1 MRKILLSI
9 ASLMLFSSY
18 INATNIGYSK
28 ENIVRTN
35 KFRVGNAE
43 KQGQAIRLSHA
54 KLQALKGK
62 TIDFAE
68 FVVASKNTTENKIH
82 AFLSTSLDGEPIA
95 EADIAVSAAFKKC
108 KWTLDKP
115 YTITGEEQELYIG
128 YTAEIANT
136 YKLLMAD
143 YSYDIKGC
151 NFAYKDNEWVDTYG
165 TNRGSAYIF
174 VNADDVDDYTD
185 AIVGRSNFDGYFKAG
200 ESAEFSARF
209 VNAGTTVIN
218 SFDAVV
224 KVGANSS
231 TLHFDGLNIQ
241 PKDGYSFKIDGIDA
255 DSEGEQAINVT
266 IANVNG
272 AGTEGDTSDNSI
284 EANVFFY
291 PNNMER
297 TLLVEGFTGQECSQC
312 PSGHLTIESAIES
325 SKKNI
330 VEVSH
335 HAGYQPDMFTM
346 LEDDTYRFY
355 YSNPTRTYAPAVM
368 VNRNAYDDVST
379 FPVIN
384 PELNDIL
391 TLIYNAD
398 ASKPYVSLNLETA
411 LDKTT
416 RELNVKLQILPHTNL
431 PSKNVLFNAFLV
443 QDGIVGYQASG
454 GSNYVHNRV
463 FRGAITGNA
472 WGIEASDLSAGNVS
486 TWEKT
491 LTIPEKIHSSYWTDD
506 MLSNGK
512 YNGEWSEEQTNIE
525 AVLENMTL
533 VAFVAEYDT
542 EDKTKNVV
550 FNCCEV
556 KLGESHK
563 QSGFTSTTSVK
574 TADATN
580 NDVRIFVNN
589 GKVSVGGT
597 YDNLAVYNLAGAKVD
612 ADKTLAR
619 GVYLV
624 QVSVGGKLTTKKILV
639 K

>member
-9 ASLMLFSSY
+9 ASLMLFSGY

-35 KFRVGNAE
+35 KFRVGSGE

-54 KLQALKGK
+54 KLQMLKGK

-68 FVVASKNTTENKIH
+68 FVVASKNTTDNKIH

-115 YTITGEEQELYIG
+115 YTITGDEESLYIG

-143 YSYDIKGC
+143 YSYDLKGC
-151 NFAYKDNEWVDTYG
+151 NFAYKDNEWVETYG
-165 TNRGSAYIF
+165 MNRGSAYIF
-174 VNADDVDDYTD
+174 VNADNVGDYTD
-185 AIVGRSNFDGYFKAG
+185 AIIGRSNLDGYFKAG
-200 ESAEFSARF
+200 ESAEFAARF

-218 SFDAVV
+218 SFDAMV

-231 TLHFDGLNIQ
+231 TLHFDGLSVQ
-241 PKDGYSFKIDGIDA
+241 PKEGYSFKLEGINADA
-255 DSEGEQAINVT
+255 EGKQNVNVT

-284 EANVFFY
+284 EASVFFY

-297 TLLVEGFTGQECSQC
+297 TLLVEGFTGQNCSNC
-312 PSGHLTIESAIES
+312 PSGHLTIASAIES
-325 SKKNI
+325 SKKDI
-330 VEVSH
+330 VEVAH
-335 HAGYQPDMFTM
+335 HAGFQPDMFTM
-346 LEDDTYRFY
+346 IEDDSYRFY
-355 YSNPTRTYAPAVM
+355 YSNPTSTFAPAVM

-379 FPVIN
+379 FPVVN
-384 PELNDIL
+384 TDFNNIL
-391 TLIYNAD
+391 SLIYNAA

-411 LDKTT
+411 LDEKT
-416 RELNVKLQILPHTNL
+416 RELNVKLQILPHTDL
-431 PSKNVLFNAFLV
+431 PSKQMLFNVFLV
-443 QDGIVGYQASG
+443 QDGLVGYQASG
-454 GSNYVHNRV
+454 GSEYVHNRV

-472 WGIEASDLSAGNVS
+472 WGIEANDLEVGKVA
-486 TWEKT
+486 TWEHS
-491 LTIPEKIHSSYWTDD
+491 LTIPEKIRSSYWTDD
-506 MLSNGK
+506 LLSDGK
-512 YNGEWSEEQTNIE
+512 YNGLWTEEQINID
-525 AVLENMTL
+525 AVLENMSL

-542 EDKTKNVV
+542 EDNTKNVIY
-550 FNCCEV
+550 NCCEV

-563 QSGFTSTTSVK
+563 QSGFASATDVK
-574 TADATN
+574 AANATE
-580 NDVRIFVNN
+580 DVRVFVNN
-589 GKVSVGGT
+589 GKVSVGGK
-597 YDNLAVYNLAGAKVD
+597 YDSMAVYNLAGTKMD
-612 ADKTLAR
+612 ADKTLTR
-619 GVYLV
+619 GVYIV
-624 QVSVGGKLTTKKILV
+624 KVTANGKQTTKKILV

>member
-9 ASLMLFSSY
+9 ASLMLFSGY

-35 KFRVGNAE
+35 KFRVGSDE

-54 KLQALKGK
+54 KLQMLKGK

-68 FVVASKNTTENKIH
+68 FVVASKNTTDNKIH

-115 YTITGEEQELYIG
+115 YTITGDEESLYIG

-143 YSYDIKGC
+143 YSYDLKGC
-151 NFAYKDNEWVDTYG
+151 NFAYKDNEWVETYG
-165 TNRGSAYIF
+165 MNRGSAYIF
-174 VNADDVDDYTD
+174 VNADNVGDYTD
-185 AIVGRSNFDGYFKAG
+185 AIIGRSNLDGYFKAG
-200 ESAEFSARF
+200 ESAEFAARF

-231 TLHFDGLNIQ
+231 TLHFDGLNVQ
-241 PKDGYSFKIDGIDA
+241 PKDGYSFKLEGINADA
-255 DSEGEQAINVT
+255 EGKQNVNVT

-284 EANVFFY
+284 EASVFFY

-297 TLLVEGFTGQECSQC
+297 TLLVEGFTGQNCSNC
-312 PSGHLTIESAIES
+312 PSGHLTIASAIES
-325 SKKNI
+325 SKKDI
-330 VEVSH
+330 VEVAH
-335 HAGYQPDMFTM
+335 HAGFQPDMFTM
-346 LEDDTYRFY
+346 IEDDSYRFY
-355 YSNPTRTYAPAVM
+355 YSNPTSTFAPAVM

-379 FPVIN
+379 FPVVN
-384 PELNDIL
+384 TDFNNIL
-391 TLIYNAD
+391 SLIYNAA

-411 LDKTT
+411 LDEKT
-416 RELNVKLQILPHTNL
+416 RELNVKLQILPHTEL
-431 PSKNVLFNAFLV
+431 PSKQMLFNVFLV
-443 QDGIVGYQASG
+443 QDGLVGYQASG
-454 GSNYVHNRV
+454 GSEYVHNRV

-472 WGIEASDLSAGNVS
+472 WGIEANDLEVGKVAI
-486 TWEKT
+486 WEHS
-491 LTIPEKIHSSYWTDD
+491 LTIPEKIRSSYWTDD
-506 MLSNGK
+506 LLSDGK
-512 YNGEWSEEQTNIE
+512 YNGLWTEEQINID
-525 AVLENMTL
+525 AVLENMSL

-542 EDKTKNVV
+542 EDNTKNVIY
-550 FNCCEV
+550 NCCEV

-563 QSGFTSTTSVK
+563 QSGFASATDVK
-574 TADATN
+574 AANATE
-580 NDVRIFVNN
+580 DVRVFVNN
-589 GKVSVGGT
+589 GKVSVGGK
-597 YDNLAVYNLAGAKVD
+597 YDSMAVYNLAGAKMD
-612 ADKTLAR
+612 ADKTLTR
-619 GVYLV
+619 GVYIV
-624 QVSVGGKLTTKKILV
+624 KVTANGKQTTKKILV

>member
-9 ASLMLFSSY
+9 ASLMLFSGY

-35 KFRVGNAE
+35 KFRVGSGE
-43 KQGQAIRLSHA
+43 KQGQAIRLSHT
-54 KLQALKGK
+54 KLQMLKGT

-68 FVVASKNTTENKIH
+68 FVVASKNTTDNKIH

-115 YTITGEEQELYIG
+115 YTITGDEESLYIG

-143 YSYDIKGC
+143 YSYDLKGC
-151 NFAYKDNEWVDTYG
+151 NFAYKDNEWVETYG
-165 TNRGSAYIF
+165 MNRGSAYIF
-174 VNADDVDDYTD
+174 VNADNVGDYTD
-185 AIVGRSNFDGYFKAG
+185 AIIGRSNLDGYFKAG
-200 ESAEFSARF
+200 ESAEFAARF

-231 TLHFDGLNIQ
+231 TLHFDGLSVQ
-241 PKDGYSFKIDGIDA
+241 PKEGYSFKLEGINADA
-255 DSEGEQAINVT
+255 EGKQNVNVT

-284 EANVFFY
+284 EASVFFY

-297 TLLVEGFTGQECSQC
+297 TLLVEGFTGQNCSNC
-312 PSGHLTIESAIES
+312 PSGHLTIASAIES
-325 SKKNI
+325 SKKDI
-330 VEVSH
+330 VEVAH
-335 HAGYQPDMFTM
+335 HAGFQPDMFTM
-346 LEDDTYRFY
+346 IEDDSYRFY
-355 YSNPTRTYAPAVM
+355 YSNPTSTFAPAVM

-379 FPVIN
+379 FPVVN
-384 PELNDIL
+384 TDFNNIL
-391 TLIYNAD
+391 SLIYNAA

-411 LDKTT
+411 LDEKT
-416 RELNVKLQILPHTNL
+416 RELNVKLQILPHTDL
-431 PSKNVLFNAFLV
+431 PSKQMLFNVFLV
-443 QDGIVGYQASG
+443 QDGLVGYQASG
-454 GSNYVHNRV
+454 GSEYVHNRV

-472 WGIEASDLSAGNVS
+472 WGIEANDLEIGKVA
-486 TWEKT
+486 TWEHS
-491 LTIPEKIHSSYWTDD
+491 LTIPEKIRSSYWTDD
-506 MLSNGK
+506 LLSDGK
-512 YNGEWSEEQTNIE
+512 YNGSWTEEQINID
-525 AVLENMTL
+525 AVLENMSL

-542 EDKTKNVV
+542 EDNTKNVIY
-550 FNCCEV
+550 NCCEV

-563 QSGFTSTTSVK
+563 QSGFASATDVK
-574 TADATN
+574 AAN
-580 NDVRIFVNN
+580 AAEDVRIFANN
-589 GKVSVGGT
+589 GKVSVGGK
-597 YDNLAVYNLAGAKVD
+597 YDSLAIYNLAGTKMD
-612 ADKTLAR
+612 ADKTLTR
-619 GVYLV
+619 GVYIV
-624 QVSVGGKLTTKKILV
+624 KVTANGKQTTKKILV

>member
-9 ASLMLFSSY
+9 ASLMLFSGY

-35 KFRVGNAE
+35 KFRVGSGE

-54 KLQALKGK
+54 KLQMLKGK

-68 FVVASKNTTENKIH
+68 FVVASKNTTDNKIH

-115 YTITGEEQELYIG
+115 YTITGDEENLYIG

-143 YSYDIKGC
+143 YSYDLKGC
-151 NFAYKDNEWVDTYG
+151 NFAYKDNEWVETYG
-165 TNRGSAYIF
+165 MNRGSAYIF
-174 VNADDVDDYTD
+174 VNADNVGDYTD
-185 AIVGRSNFDGYFKAG
+185 AIIGRSNLDGYFKAG
-200 ESAEFSARF
+200 ESAEFAARF

-231 TLHFDGLNIQ
+231 TLHFDGLSVQ
-241 PKDGYSFKIDGIDA
+241 PKEGYSFKLEGINADA
-255 DSEGEQAINVT
+255 EGKQNVNVT

-284 EANVFFY
+284 EASVFFY

-297 TLLVEGFTGQECSQC
+297 TLLVEGFTGQNCSNC
-312 PSGHLTIESAIES
+312 PSGHLTIASAIES
-325 SKKNI
+325 SKKDI
-330 VEVSH
+330 VEVAH
-335 HAGYQPDMFTM
+335 HAGFQPDMFTM
-346 LEDDTYRFY
+346 IEDDSYRFY
-355 YSNPTRTYAPAVM
+355 YSNPTSTFAPAVM

-379 FPVIN
+379 FPVVN
-384 PELNDIL
+384 TDFNNIL
-391 TLIYNAD
+391 SLIYNAA

-411 LDKTT
+411 LDEKT
-416 RELNVKLQILPHTNL
+416 RELNVKLQIFPHTEL
-431 PSKNVLFNAFLV
+431 PSKQMLFNVFLV
-443 QDGIVGYQASG
+443 QDSLVGYQASG
-454 GSNYVHNRV
+454 GSEYVHNRV

-472 WGIEASDLSAGNVS
+472 WGIEANDLEVGKVA
-486 TWEKT
+486 TWEHS
-491 LTIPEKIHSSYWTDD
+491 LTIPEKIRSSYWTDD
-506 MLSNGK
+506 LLSDGK
-512 YNGEWSEEQTNIE
+512 YNGLWTEEQINID
-525 AVLENMTL
+525 AVLENMSL

-542 EDKTKNVV
+542 EDNTKNVIY
-550 FNCCEV
+550 NCCEV

-563 QSGFTSTTSVK
+563 QSGFASATDVK
-574 TADATN
+574 AAN
-580 NDVRIFVNN
+580 AAEDVRVFVNN
-589 GKVSVGGT
+589 GKVSVGGK
-597 YDNLAVYNLAGAKVD
+597 YDSMAVYNLAGTKMD
-612 ADKTLAR
+612 ADKTLTR
-619 GVYLV
+619 GVYIV
-624 QVSVGGKLTTKKILV
+624 KVTANGKQTTKKILV

>member
-9 ASLMLFSSY
+9 ASLMLFSGY

-35 KFRVGNAE
+35 KFRVGSGE

-54 KLQALKGK
+54 KLQMLKGK

-68 FVVASKNTTENKIH
+68 FVVASKNTTDNKIH

-115 YTITGEEQELYIG
+115 YTITGDEESLYIG

-143 YSYDIKGC
+143 YSYDLKGC
-151 NFAYKDNEWVDTYG
+151 NFAYKDNEWVETYG
-165 TNRGSAYIF
+165 MNRGSAYIF
-174 VNADDVDDYTD
+174 VNADNVGDYTD
-185 AIVGRSNFDGYFKAG
+185 AIIGRSNLDGYFKAG
-200 ESAEFSARF
+200 ESAEFAARF

-218 SFDAVV
+218 SFDAMV

-231 TLHFDGLNIQ
+231 TLHFDGLSVQ
-241 PKDGYSFKIDGIDA
+241 PKEGYSFKLEGINA
-255 DSEGEQAINVT
+255 DTEGKQNVNVT

-284 EANVFFY
+284 EASVFFY

-297 TLLVEGFTGQECSQC
+297 TLLVEGFTGQNCSNC
-312 PSGHLTIESAIES
+312 PSGHLTIASAIES
-325 SKKNI
+325 SKKDI
-330 VEVSH
+330 VEVAH
-335 HAGYQPDMFTM
+335 HAGFQPDMFTM
-346 LEDDTYRFY
+346 IEDDSYRFY
-355 YSNPTRTYAPAVM
+355 YSNPTSTFAPAVM

-379 FPVIN
+379 FPVVN
-384 PELNDIL
+384 TEFNDIL
-391 TLIYNAD
+391 SLIYNAA

-411 LDKTT
+411 LDEKT
-416 RELNVKLQILPHTNL
+416 RELNVKLQILPHTDL
-431 PSKNVLFNAFLV
+431 PSKQMLFNVFLV
-443 QDGIVGYQASG
+443 QDGLVGYQASG
-454 GSNYVHNRV
+454 GSEYVHNRV

-472 WGIEASDLSAGNVS
+472 WGIEANDLEVGKVA
-486 TWEKT
+486 TWEHS
-491 LTIPEKIHSSYWTDD
+491 LTIPEKIRSSYWTDD
-506 MLSNGK
+506 LLSDGK
-512 YNGEWSEEQTNIE
+512 YNGLWTEEQINID
-525 AVLENMTL
+525 AILENMSL

-542 EDKTKNVV
+542 EDNTKNVIY
-550 FNCCEV
+550 NCCEV

-563 QSGFTSTTSVK
+563 QSGFASATDVK
-574 TADATN
+574 AVDAAE
-580 NDVRIFVNN
+580 DVRIFVNN
-589 GKVSVGGT
+589 GKVSVGGK
-597 YDNLAVYNLAGAKVD
+597 YDSMAVYNLAGTKMD
-612 ADKTLAR
+612 ADKTLTR
-619 GVYLV
+619 GVYIV
-624 QVSVGGKLTTKKILV
+624 KVTANGKQTTKKILV